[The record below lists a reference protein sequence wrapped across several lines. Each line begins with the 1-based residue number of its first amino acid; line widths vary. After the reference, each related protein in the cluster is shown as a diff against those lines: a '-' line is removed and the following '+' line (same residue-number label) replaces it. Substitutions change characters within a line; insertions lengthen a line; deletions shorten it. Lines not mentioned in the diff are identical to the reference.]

1 MSDKKIQF
9 TVIVSADEAEAIEK
23 MSEADQ
29 ASLTETL
36 TTSIR
41 QELRERG
48 FIRTG
53 AQVNE
58 SKGKKL
64 TRLDEVMGNITPG
77 MEE

>member
-1 MSDKKIQF
+1 MSDKKIQI

-23 MSEADQ
+23 LSEADK

-36 TTSIR
+36 TASIR
-41 QELRERG
+41 QELKKRG
-48 FIRTG
+48 SDKT

-64 TRLDEVMGNITPG
+64 TRLDEVMGNIHPD

>member
-1 MSDKKIQF
+1 MSDKKIQITF
-9 TVIVSADEAEAIEK
+9 TVSADEAEAIEK

-29 ASLTETL
+29 ASLTETVAA
-36 TTSIR
+36 SIR
-41 QELRERG
+41 HELLERG
-48 FIRTG
+48 FIRTD